1 MFSFFKN
8 ASTSEEVALQ
18 ELSEEQLAQVAGG
31 RSNDHDWDDRKK
43 VKHHHHHHHIVRN
56 DHDWDDRKKM
66 TMNTTMNTTTT
77 WGSHW

>member
-8 ASTSEEVALQ
+8 PSTSQEVVLQ

-31 RSNDHDWDDRKK
+31 RDNDHDWDDRKK
-43 VKHHHHHHHIVRN
+43 VHHHHHHKHHHHIVRN

-66 TMNTTMNTTTT
+66 TTTKTQ
-77 WGSHW
+77 WGMHW